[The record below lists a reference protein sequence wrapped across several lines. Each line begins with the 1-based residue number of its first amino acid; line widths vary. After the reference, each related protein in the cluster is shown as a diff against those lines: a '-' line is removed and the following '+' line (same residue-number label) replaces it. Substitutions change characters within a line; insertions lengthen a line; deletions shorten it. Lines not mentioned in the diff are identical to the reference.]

1 MRKLTLPQLERH
13 LFAAADILRG
23 KMDAS
28 EFKEYIFGMLFLK
41 RASDEF
47 DAARERVIARIQ
59 GEGRGR
65 TEAELRA
72 NSPTY
77 YAETFFV
84 PVPARWEHLR
94 DELHH
99 NVGDGLNKA
108 LGALEDHN
116 SALEGVVQHIDFTRT
131 VGQSRIPDRKLRDL
145 ITHFSKYRLRNEDF
159 EFPDLLGAAY
169 EYLIGEFAD
178 SAGKKGG
185 EFYTPRSVVRMMVEL
200 VQPQAGMSVYD
211 PCSGSGGMLI
221 LSKDYVEE
229 HGGNPRNLHLAGQ
242 EYNGSVWSIS
252 KMNLLLH
259 GIPDADM
266 QNGDTLA
273 EPMHVHGG
281 QLDRFDRVLSNPPFS
296 LNYTRDGMQH
306 PERFQWGWAPEGGK
320 KADLMFVQHM
330 VSVLKGGRGI
340 AATVMPHGVLFR
352 GGAERD
358 IRTRLLDDDIIE
370 AVIGL
375 APNLF
380 YGTGIPACVLVL
392 RAPGTKPA
400 ERAGKVLFIN
410 ADAEFAAGRAQN
422 YLLPE
427 HAEKI
432 VSAYRAFA
440 DIPGYATVVTREDL
454 AANDDNLNIRRYADN
469 APPPE
474 PQDVRAHLHGGVPR
488 AEVDA
493 KAPLFTAHGFSPE
506 RIFAP
511 RDEAYL
517 DFSPGVSKAD
527 LKARVT
533 TDEGVQAR
541 EAELHVALDRW
552 WEQHA
557 ALVADLPSTK
567 SLMTVRRTLLES
579 FIAELQPVGLLDRF
593 QLAGVIVRWWNT
605 NQYDLR
611 TLVAHGFTGVVDG
624 WVTTITTAMED
635 SDAKDRSTRPQ
646 TRPGTAAV
654 LPGRTGCGRG
664 PPRRTRRPDQGGGG
678 PARGRRGTP
687 TTCEVL
693 SPVELATLKK
703 QLAAV
708 KKQQKAMQQ
717 EFITKLGKAR
727 AELTAAQERDLVLRL
742 AKNDVV
748 VHLDAY
754 VTAHRQ
760 QIIAA
765 LENWWD
771 KYAIPLH
778 QIEADREAATTRLA
792 DFLKDLGYE

>member
-1 MRKLTLPQLERH
+1 
-13 LFAAADILRG
+13 
-23 KMDAS
+23 
-28 EFKEYIFGMLFLK
+28 
-41 RASDEF
+41 
-47 DAARERVIARIQ
+47 
-59 GEGRGR
+59 
-65 TEAELRA
+65 
-72 NSPTY
+72 
-77 YAETFFV
+77 
-84 PVPARWEHLR
+84 
-94 DELHH
+94 
-99 NVGDGLNKA
+99 
-108 LGALEDHN
+108 
-116 SALEGVVQHIDFTRT
+116 
-131 VGQSRIPDRKLRDL
+131 
-145 ITHFSKYRLRNEDF
+145 
-159 EFPDLLGAAY
+159 
-169 EYLIGEFAD
+169 
-178 SAGKKGG
+178 
-185 EFYTPRSVVRMMVEL
+185 MMVEL

-266 QNGDTLA
+266 RNGDTLA

-306 PERFQWGWAPEGGK
+306 PERFQWGWSPEGGK

-358 IRTRLLDDDIIE
+358 IRTRLLDDDIID

-440 DIPGYATVVTREDL
+440 DIPGYATVVTREEL
-454 AANDDNLNIRRYADN
+454 AANDDNLNIRRYVDN
-469 APPPE
+469 APPSE
-474 PQDVRAHLHGGVPR
+474 PQDVRAHLHGGIPR

-506 RIFAP
+506 RIFVP
-511 RDEAYL
+511 RDKAYL
-517 DFSPGVSKAD
+517 DFSPVISRTD
-527 LKARVT
+527 LKVRVT

-541 EAELHVALDRW
+541 EAELRTALDRW

-557 ALVADLPSTK
+557 ALMVDLPFTK

-624 WVTTITTAMED
+624 WVTTITTAMEE
-635 SDAKDRSTRPQ
+635 SDVKTDPLDHKLVTEL
-646 TRPGTAAV
+646 
-654 LPGRTGCGRG
+654 LPSYL
-664 PPRRTRRPDQGGGG
+664 D
-678 PARGRRGTP
+678 
-687 TTCEVL
+687 E
-693 SPVELATLKK
+693 
-703 QLAAV
+703 LAAV
-708 KKQQKAMQQ
+708 EARRADLEAQIKAATASGDDEDEPADDAKALPPADLAALKERLTAVRKQQKATQQ

-727 AELTAAQERDLVLRL
+727 AELTAMQERDLVLRL
-742 AKNDVV
+742 ANNDVV
-748 VHLDAY
+748 IHLNVY
-754 VTAHRQ
+754 ITAHRQ

-771 KYAIPLH
+771 KYAVPLNR
-778 QIEADREAATTRLA
+778 IEAECNAATIKLA
-792 DFLKDLGYE
+792 GFLRELGYA